1 MVKKM
6 KVFDLRQ
13 PGQMPG
19 LTSREA
25 AEKQKVYGRNILSEG
40 KKLHPFQIF
49 ICQFKDFLTL
59 VLLAGTV
66 ISVLTGE
73 YVEALTIAVIVLLNG
88 IMSFVQEFR
97 TEKTLDALRRMAAPK
112 ARVWRDGELTAIEA
126 SELVPDDLI
135 QVEAGDRVPADA
147 VITEAAGLSADESM
161 LTGESVACGKLAA
174 RPGDEIEN
182 VPDRKDILYMG
193 TTVVAGRGT
202 AQVLA
207 TGMDTQM
214 GKIAGMISEIPDE
227 QTPLQKKLD
236 QLGKYIAVG
245 CLIICVIVA
254 IAGILRGEDLM
265 NMLMTGISLA
275 VAAVPEGLPAIVTI
289 SLALAV
295 RRMVGRNALLRKLSA
310 VEALGCADVICTDK
324 TGTLTT
330 NRMTVTK
337 LFLPFTHWEVGD
349 GAQPFTRDGKPDDPL
364 KTVAGRM
371 TLTVFSLCS
380 DAAEGRDGT
389 FSGDPTETAL
399 AFAASKAG
407 LNRRALAGQY
417 TRVDEIPF
425 DSVRKRMSVVVR
437 CSDGKRY
444 LLVKGGCDVLL
455 RRCGM
460 VQLGDKAVPLDSKM
474 RGDITRAAEQLS
486 GSGLRVLAAAMR
498 ELSSGEALTEHAENG
513 LTFLG
518 LGGMIDPPRK
528 EVREAVRLC
537 RKAGIRPIMIT
548 GDHKL
553 TARAIASQVGI
564 WHEGER
570 VMTGEELDALSE
582 QSARDAIAETTVFAR
597 VSPRHKL
604 MIVRALRSQGHITAM
619 TGDGVNDA
627 PAVREADI
635 GVSMGISGTDV
646 TREASD
652 VVLMDDNFATLV
664 AAVEEGRAI
673 YQNIRGFIRYLLA
686 CNIGEVLTMFLG
698 ILMGMPVVLMPI
710 HILLVNLVT
719 DGLPAIALGLEPA
732 AEGLM
737 DRPPRGADESIFSRG
752 LLGKILFRGCLIG
765 LTTLFVFSHFL
776 TLGDLTLARTAA
788 FFTLVTSQLIHV
800 FECRSEER
808 QLWQLNPL
816 GNKKLLGAAAISA
829 TILIL
834 AVWCPPLQGI
844 LGTAPIPPRE
854 LLFIGGALLFA
865 PLITEISDSLFIK
878 KQKDTR
884 VQKNKALVFF
894 RNPAQNES
902 SGVDTSEKIR

>member
-1 MVKKM
+1 M
-6 KVFDLRQ
+6 KVLDFQDAGR
-13 PGQMPG
+13 MPG
-19 LTSREA
+19 LSSREA
-25 AEKQKVYGRNILSEG
+25 AEKQKVYGKNLLSEG
-40 KKLHPFQIF
+40 KKIHPFQIF

-88 IMSFVQEFR
+88 VMSFVQEFR
-97 TEKTLDALRRMAAPK
+97 TEKTLDALRKMAAPK
-112 ARVWRDGELTAIEA
+112 AKVWRDGELTALDA
-126 SELVPDDLI
+126 GELVPGDLI

-174 RPGDEIEN
+174 RPGTEAEN
-182 VPDRKDILYMG
+182 TPDRKDVLYMG

-207 TGMDTQM
+207 TGMETQM

-236 QLGKYIAVG
+236 QLGKYIAIG
-245 CLIICVIVA
+245 CLGICVIVA
-254 IAGILRGEDLM
+254 VAGILRGENLM

-324 TGTLTT
+324 TGTLTAG
-330 NRMTVTK
+330 RMTVTK
-337 LFLPFTHWEVGD
+337 LFLPFSHWDIGE
-349 GAQPFTRDGKPDDPL
+349 GAQPFTKDGKPADPL
-364 KTVAGRM
+364 GTAAGR
-371 TLTVFSLCS
+371 LALSVFSLCS
-380 DAAEGRDGT
+380 DAVEGRDGT

-425 DSVRKRMSVVVR
+425 DSVRKRMSVVVQG
-437 CSDGKRY
+437 SDGKRY
-444 LLVKGGCDVLL
+444 LMVKGGCDVLL
-455 RRCGM
+455 RRCGT
-460 VQLGDKAVPLDSKM
+460 VQLGDRVLPLDGKM
-474 RGDITRAAEQLS
+474 CGDITRAAEQLS
-486 GSGLRVLAAAMR
+486 GSGLRVLAAAIR
-498 ELSSGEALTEHAENG
+498 ELSAGEVVSEHMETG

-518 LGGMIDPPRK
+518 LGGIIDPPRR
-528 EVREAVRLC
+528 EVKEAVRLC
-537 RKAGIRPIMIT
+537 RKAGIRPVMIT

-553 TARAIASQVGI
+553 TARAVAAQVGI
-564 WHEGER
+564 WHDGDG
-570 VMTGEELDALSE
+570 VITGEELDALPE
-582 QSARDAIAETTVFAR
+582 QAQREAIARATVFAR

-635 GVSMGISGTDV
+635 GVSMGLSGTDV

-732 AEGLM
+732 AKGLM
-737 DRPPRGADESIFSRG
+737 DRPPRGAGESIFSRG

-788 FFTLVTSQLIHV
+788 FFTLVMSQLIHV

-808 QLWQLNPL
+808 QLWQMNPL
-816 GNKKLLGAAAISA
+816 GNPKLIGAVSISA
-829 TILIL
+829 LISVL

-844 LGTAPIPPRE
+844 LGTAPIPLRE
-854 LLFIGGALLFA
+854 LLFIGGTLLFSPA
-865 PLITEISDSLFIK
+865 ITGLTDSLFGK
-878 KQKDTR
+878 KNEDTGLS
-884 VQKNKALVFF
+884 KNKSLVFS
-894 RNPAQNES
+894 RISPQNDN
-902 SGVDTSEKIR
+902 SGVDMPKKIR